1 MPVAAG
7 DGKVSDATMTRMQ
20 ELGSAW
26 IFKRAIQD
34 NEVFN
39 SAKDIRNDKV
49 TFDEIKKI
57 WKRAGKVNWVDEVDS
72 QWLENF
78 YKQHKV
84 LLPEVGNARFTLFT
98 RDGKSSEA
106 SQFRWQKHSPKPFM
120 EWVSELVKKEF
131 EIGQKDNWSPAD
143 IWLIRNEKKWKKEI
157 MRIWG
162 NRKNSKGSLES
173 ELARFN
179 ALFRRL
185 YQTRQIMGIS
195 LKKVGKTATFKE
207 VNVTGKFFKKLK
219 ATKMILK
226 SATCKLGTVKIS
238 DKAAEDA
245 IRRGKLSPR
254 TGLVGR
260 GKAGAA
266 TLIQDSKL
274 VIEDPGIGPSGKP
287 TIYNVQI
294 KANDSTK
301 FSNLKWEPTIKAKS
315 GARLGKATVE
325 LVLDLMRVYKMMP
338 TYEPDN
344 KVFPRDKTG
353 FREVIPMYTKILDEL
368 VNDNWVDLGPG
379 VDTTTAIINIA
390 ETYDIYRGQPWVAQ
404 SKLQQIR
411 FIYALAAIGEKER
424 NDFCTS
430 LIFTAEKAGT
440 RYGPYGKIY

>member
-57 WKRAGKVNWVDEVDS
+57 WKRAGKVNWVDEVDG

-78 YKQHKV
+78 YKQQEV
-84 LLPEVGNARFTLFT
+84 LIRKIGKPSFTLFT
-98 RDGKSSEA
+98 RDGKRSDA
-106 SQFRWQKHSPKPFM
+106 IQFRWQRHSPKPFM
-120 EWVSELVKKEF
+120 EWVSDLIKTEF

-143 IWLIRNEKKWKKEI
+143 IWLIRNEKKWKREI

-207 VNVTGKFFKKLK
+207 VNVPT
-219 ATKMILK
+219 A
-226 SATCKLGTVKIS
+226 
-238 DKAAEDA
+238 
-245 IRRGKLSPR
+245 
-254 TGLVGR
+254 
-260 GKAGAA
+260 
-266 TLIQDSKL
+266 
-274 VIEDPGIGPSGKP
+274 VIC
-287 TIYNVQI
+287 V
-294 KANDSTK
+294 
-301 FSNLKWEPTIKAKS
+301 
-315 GARLGKATVE
+315 
-325 LVLDLMRVYKMMP
+325 
-338 TYEPDN
+338 
-344 KVFPRDKTG
+344 
-353 FREVIPMYTKILDEL
+353 
-368 VNDNWVDLGPG
+368 
-379 VDTTTAIINIA
+379 
-390 ETYDIYRGQPWVAQ
+390 
-404 SKLQQIR
+404 
-411 FIYALAAIGEKER
+411 
-424 NDFCTS
+424 
-430 LIFTAEKAGT
+430 
-440 RYGPYGKIY
+440 